1 MMNYALPIAV
11 GIASACL
18 RDLMSYRTA
27 VNADPTK
34 PFRVDLFFVSIAI
47 GALTGFLGAAGV
59 SLAE

>member
-1 MMNYALPIAV
+1 MKFALPIGV
-11 GIASACL
+11 GIASSLL

-27 VNADPTK
+27 VNADPAK
-34 PFRVDLFFVSIAI
+34 RFDWGLFAVSAAI